1 MFDAWAGE
9 TREVEVTLYTDAFV
23 IRGRVQTTQRRLSDI
38 LNFSASDFLVVSD
51 AAFEALGDRTRIH
64 RATYAQVNLSAVL
77 FAVADTPTDS
87 SPELRQRK
95 KEASALVSIP
105 PFEVAGRIHLP
116 PEDDLRAALTELV
129 GRFVPVTDARFWS
142 DALGEPQQRAQMV
155 AVNHARAQ
163 ILSPYD
169 VDAPDKAWADLDERG
184 TPATDST
191 DEPTTAPAGSIE
203 GTGA

>member
-38 LNFSASDFLVVSD
+38 LNFNASDFLVVSD
-51 AAFEALGDRTRIH
+51 AAFEALGNRTRIH
-64 RATYAQVNLSAVL
+64 RATYAQVNLAAVL
-77 FAVADTPTDS
+77 FAVADSPSES

-95 KEASALVSIP
+95 TQASALVSIP

-116 PEDDLRAALTELV
+116 PEDDLRASLTELV

-163 ILSPYD
+163 LLSPYD
-169 VDAPDKAWADLDERG
+169 VDAPDKAWADLDVRDAD
-184 TPATDST
+184 PASA
-191 DEPTTAPAGSIE
+191 APGPAEDAS
-203 GTGA
+203 A